1 MARSR
6 AGTRTMVMV
15 TRIPD
20 GATWLTGLGN
30 VRTSRASLRS
40 VPIPGERRR
49 SYLARQVA
57 TMALS
62 HVQVDTPMAIVRAAA
77 WSNSLARMGVYLPLF
92 VIHDIGVMLSMTR
105 GAGGYVIRAREAQL
119 ARLQLPQGMKPLLDK
134 YRRLLENITQSE
146 VTERLAGLRLRDEM
160 VAVLLSRILGDTFNR
175 WRDRTK
181 AAGAE
186 PLPLDL
192 GILGEI
198 DYADHF
204 KDFDARSLWGFIEH
218 IEAQSMH
225 IYTQVELIDLDTVR
239 LLGLF
244 KEDSASG
251 SEALGGAIDLVDLFA
266 ALGSPEAN
274 DVANFS
280 LDLLP
285 SVLETRRSTG
295 AQTFAVDGYAS
306 IERKGNIDSLV
317 LSELAYDREIFEQ
330 KVVDNELLYYGRE
343 KSRED
348 ERRLQY
354 ILIDCSAS
362 MRGQRQVFAR
372 GLALALIK
380 KLTLEGDE
388 IWVRFFDSRL
398 HETVKIGRSG
408 QVPVPYLLSFRSERG
423 RNYGKV
429 FRQLLVEVTRLRREQ
444 KRRVVLYTI
453 THGQCHIEPELVSA
467 LKQQAF
473 LYGVIVLPS
482 TDQLP
487 EFVAMLDRQQ
497 IVSGDVLTNR
507 AERQRRA
514 LDIVG
519 DATKTRK
526 AAAEKAETLPTD
538 PAVSRRMNVV
548 R

>member
-1 MARSR
+1 
-6 AGTRTMVMV
+6 MV
-15 TRIPD
+15 
-20 GATWLTGLGN
+20 
-30 VRTSRASLRS
+30 
-40 VPIPGERRR
+40 
-49 SYLARQVA
+49 
-57 TMALS
+57 LS

-77 WSNSLARMGVYLPLF
+77 WSNSLARMGVHLPLF
-92 VIHDIGVMLSMTR
+92 LIHDIGVMLSMTR
-105 GAGGYVIRAREAQL
+105 GTGGYTIRGREAQL
-119 ARLQLPQGMKPLLDK
+119 ARVQLPANLRGHLDQ
-134 YRRLLENITQSE
+134 YRKLLENIAASE

-160 VAVLLSRILGDTFNR
+160 VAVLLSRILGDTYNR
-175 WRDRTK
+175 WRDRSK
-181 AAGAE
+181 SAGAE

-192 GILGEI
+192 GILGEV

-204 KDFDARSLWGFIEH
+204 KDFDPRGLWAFAEH
-218 IEAQSMH
+218 LVTQSMH
-225 IYTQVELIDLDTVR
+225 VYTQVELIDLDTVR

-285 SVLETRRSTG
+285 SVLETRRTTG

-330 KVVDNELLYYGRE
+330 KVVDSELLYYGRE
-343 KSRED
+343 KQRED

-354 ILIDCSAS
+354 LLIDCSAS

-398 HETVKIGRSG
+398 HETIKIGRSG

-453 THGQCHIEPELVSA
+453 THGQCHIEPELMTS

-473 LYGVIVLPS
+473 LYGVVVLPS
-482 TDQLP
+482 SDQLP
-487 EFVAMLDRQQ
+487 EFVAQLDRSQ
-497 IVSGDVLTNR
+497 IVSGDVLTSR

-519 DATKTRK
+519 DATRSTPRK
-526 AAAEKAETLPTD
+526 QPPTQ
-538 PAVSRRMNVV
+538 AVSSESLRLPKQPGESMRMRRASEAPLPPNPKP